1 MWRFLLNWP
10 YLCISVFNRYMQ
22 VIRFSHQAPR
32 IHQELRRRVNQYF
45 QETGK
50 KQTGNW
56 SLYLKSA
63 LLLSAVVFFYIHLVF
78 FTPAAWLAILESV
91 LLGFAVSMVGFN
103 VMHDGAHGSFSPY
116 KWLNEMA
123 GHSVN
128 FLGANIFMWKTK
140 HNTVHHTFT
149 NIEGVDDDIDAGV
162 FLRLSPEQKWHRLHK
177 YQYLYFPFVYAMLYL
192 FWVFF
197 TDYKKYFTGKVGV
210 IPIQKMEWYEH
221 INFWGFKLFFI
232 GAFVAFPIYM
242 VGFVPWLV
250 GFLIFSF
257 TTGIVLSMVFQL
269 AHTVED
275 TAFPVPDDA
284 ARMEDEWAVHQ
295 LRTTANFAN
304 GKRWVLWVT
313 GGLNYQIEHH
323 LFPNISHIHYPA
335 ISRIVRDVC
344 KEYQLPYVEYPKFR
358 EAVMSHIRH
367 LREMGQ
373 YRQLAG

>member
-1 MWRFLLNWP
+1 
-10 YLCISVFNRYMQ
+10 MQ
-22 VIRFSHQAPR
+22 VVRFSHKAPK

-63 LLLSAVVFFYIHLVF
+63 LLLSAVLFLYVHLMF
-78 FTPAAWLAILESV
+78 FTPPTWLSIIECM
-91 LLGFAVSMVGFN
+91 LLGVAVSMVGFN

-123 GHSVN
+123 GLSVN

-149 NIEGVDDDIDAGV
+149 NIDGVDDDIDARP
-162 FLRLSPEQKWHRLHK
+162 FLRLSPEQKRYKIHR
-177 YQYLYFPFVYAMLYL
+177 YQYLYFPFIYALLYI

-210 IPIQKMEWYEH
+210 IPIQKMHWYEH
-221 INFWGFKLFFI
+221 LIFWGFKVFFAV
-232 GAFVAFPIYM
+232 AFVALPIYLL
-242 VGFVPWLV
+242 GFLPWLI
-250 GFLIFSF
+250 GFLVFSF
-257 TTGIVLSMVFQL
+257 TTGLVLSLVFQL

-275 TAFPVPDDA
+275 TAFPMPDDA
-284 ARMEDEWAVHQ
+284 SRMEDEWAVHQ

-335 ISRIVRDVC
+335 LSKIVREIC
-344 KEYQLPYVEYPKFR
+344 AEYQLPYVEYPKIR
-358 EAVMSHIRH
+358 QAVMSHIRH
-367 LREMGQ
+367 LKHMGQ
-373 YRQLAG
+373 RDDLALA